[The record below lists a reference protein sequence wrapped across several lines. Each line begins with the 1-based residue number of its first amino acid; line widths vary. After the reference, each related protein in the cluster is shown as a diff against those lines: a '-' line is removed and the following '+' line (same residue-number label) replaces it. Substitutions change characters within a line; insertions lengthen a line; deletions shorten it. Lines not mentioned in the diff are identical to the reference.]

1 MVQWLRL
8 CTPNARVGVQSLVK
22 ELDPHAATKDPARCN
37 KNEDGRSCM
46 PQLRLVQP
54 NKYSLKSY
62 KKWASWISPILL
74 AVCLLLNLILSTE
87 YWTFLPFCFSLSVLW
102 WVLVLGLL
110 LKIDQYVKWPTPNMN
125 WPLNDNRLPNPCP
138 LCCFGVLEEQSFPS
152 FGKEV
157 ILQLKY

>member
-8 CTPNARVGVQSLVK
+8 CPPRVGVQSLVK
-22 ELDPHAATKDPARCN
+22 ELDPHAATKDPACWN

-46 PQLRLVQP
+46 PQLRLAQP

-62 KKWASWISPILL
+62 KKWASWISRILL
-74 AVCLLLNLILSTE
+74 AVYLLLNLILRTD
-87 YWTFLPFCFSLSVLW
+87 YWTFLPLCFSLSVLW

-110 LKIDQYVKWPTPNMN
+110 LKIDWYVKWPTPNMN

-138 LCCFGVLEEQSFPS
+138 LCCFGVLEEQFSF
-152 FGKEV
+152 
-157 ILQLKY
+157 LW